1 MFLNTAADMSLLASV
16 FDAASRASDRPSDA
30 EMQALVER
38 RSMAPLFT

>member
-1 MFLNTAADMSLLASV
+1 LLPGV
-16 FDAASRASDRPSDA
+16 FDAASRASDTPSDS